1 MTAFADTEYGTMF
14 TSGAAYVDEGRWHA
28 MAAELRRNRP
38 VLRVEADGYRPFWAI
53 TRHADVMEIERRH
66 DVFLNTMEVVLSSN
80 ETIQARRAAGTDA
93 KTLVHMDD
101 SEHSAYRGLTTEWLK
116 AGAVRK
122 TMGGHIKELSRGYVD
137 RMAEMGGSC
146 DFASDI
152 ADYYPLRVIL
162 GMLGIPEEDE
172 PRILRLA
179 KEAMGTE
186 DPEFAREDGATAQ
199 DMSGA
204 LIEFMVYCNELVELR
219 RKNPTPDIASTIA
232 NGQIDGEPLGV
243 IETLSYFMLFFTAG
257 HDTTSHT
264 LSGGLE
270 AIIRNPDALRRLQED
285 PTLIP
290 NAVDE
295 MVRWTSPLR
304 GFTRTAQE
312 DYELHGTTIKAGD
325 MVLLSYPSANRDET
339 VFEDP
344 FRFDITR
351 ANANKNIAFGFGKHF
366 CLGIQLAKME
376 LQTFLTELLSR
387 LESIEITGPVER
399 TAGNLISGVKHLPIS
414 YTMREL
420 N

>member
-1 MTAFADTEYGTMF
+1 M
-14 TSGAAYVDEGRWHA
+14 
-28 MAAELRRNRP
+28 
-38 VLRVEADGYRPFWAI
+38 
-53 TRHADVMEIERRH
+53 IEC
-66 DVFLNTMEVVLSSN
+66 
-80 ETIQARRAAGTDA
+80 AG
-93 KTLVHMDD
+93 VH
-101 SEHSAYRGLTTEWLK
+101 G
-116 AGAVRK
+116 
-122 TMGGHIKELSRGYVD
+122 
-137 RMAEMGGSC
+137 
-146 DFASDI
+146 
-152 ADYYPLRVIL
+152 
-162 GMLGIPEEDE
+162 
-172 PRILRLA
+172 
-179 KEAMGTE
+179 
-186 DPEFAREDGATAQ
+186 
-199 DMSGA
+199 
-204 LIEFMVYCNELVELR
+204 
-219 RKNPTPDIASTIA
+219 RKNPTPDIASTLA

-312 DYELHGTTIKAGD
+312 DYDLHGTTIKAGE

-344 FRFDITR
+344 FRFDIAR
-351 ANANKNIAFGFGKHF
+351 ANANKNLAFGFGKHY
-366 CLGIQLAKME
+366 CLGVQLAKME
-376 LQTFLTELLSR
+376 LQAFLAELLSR

-414 YTMREL
+414 YKMR
-420 N
+420 